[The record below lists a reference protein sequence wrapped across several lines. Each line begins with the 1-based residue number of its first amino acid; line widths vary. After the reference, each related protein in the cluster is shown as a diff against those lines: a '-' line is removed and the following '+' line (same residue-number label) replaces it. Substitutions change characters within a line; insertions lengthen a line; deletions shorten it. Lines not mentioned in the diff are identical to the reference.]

1 MVATRWPIE
10 QVSAPVRKLNDDS
23 QQHCSAHSIGAA
35 SAVGKHDDNK
45 VFSEIS
51 EILLSFVC
59 WMCQRENKPGYMSK
73 CEHNSQQVCFNVFH
87 PTQAAQRQEAR
98 LLFGCCW
105 KPWKQKRWRDRN
117 NLPTALFPAPQ
128 PSPTGLWPFHPGG
141 ETPDFTELWLLWNN
155 SRQANLGRSCF
166 PNFQLSL
173 H

>member
-105 KPWKQKRWRDRN
+105 KPWKQNGEIETICQQLCFQHHNLLPLDSGHFILVEKRLTLQNFDCCEI
-117 NLPTALFPAPQ
+117 TAGKLTLDAHVSQIF
-128 PSPTGLWPFHPGG
+128 S
-141 ETPDFTELWLLWNN
+141 
-155 SRQANLGRSCF
+155 
-166 PNFQLSL
+166 
-173 H
+173 